1 MYLAYT
7 SNGKSVRAGDEVKVA
22 SKSDHG
28 FTVVNMVKPNS
39 KKPQGSVT
47 VKTATSAPVLVQPRD
62 IGAEWM
68 A

>member
-7 SNGKSVRAGDEVKVA
+7 SNGKSVRAGDEVKVTNKA
-22 SKSDHG
+22 DHG
-28 FTVVNMVKPNS
+28 FTVVNVAKPNS

-47 VKTATSAPVLVQPRD
+47 VKTATSTPVLVHPRD

>member
-7 SNGKSVRAGDEVKVA
+7 SNGKSVRAGDAVKVTN
-22 SKSDHG
+22 KSDHG
-28 FTVVNMVKPNS
+28 FTVVSVVKPNS

-47 VKTATSAPVLVQPRD
+47 IKTATSNPVPVHPRD